1 MLPKEHG
8 AYGQLAFPLVTS
20 LVVAGPARA
29 SVLTAAAV
37 VALFL
42 AHEPMLVLL
51 GHRGARVRAA
61 DRQRAWWWQNAML
74 IIGTAAAIL
83 ALDATPA
90 SLRWTFLLPLVP
102 AAWVGYAAIHG
113 QERTST
119 GETAAAVAFA
129 AAAVPICAAA
139 GSLATGAAIA
149 LAFAL
154 LFVTATLAVR
164 VIILRTRRGGDP
176 RAVRRTRAAAFAIAG
191 TGALIALAAASDGLV
206 TWGAVAA
213 TLPGVLFVSSL
224 AAFPPPA
231 ARLKKVG
238 WSLVAVSALT
248 ALLLIAAA

>member
-1 MLPKEHG
+1 MLPREHG
-8 AYGQLAFPLVTS
+8 VYGQLAFPLVTS

-29 SVLTAAAV
+29 ALLTALAV

-42 AHEPMLVLL
+42 AHEPALVLL
-51 GHRGARVRAA
+51 GHRGARVRTA
-61 DRQRAWWWQNAML
+61 DRQRAWWWLKGTL
-74 IIGTAAAIL
+74 IAGTATAIL
-83 ALDATPA
+83 ALDAMPA
-90 SLRWTFLLPLVP
+90 NLRWTFLIPLVP
-102 AAWVGYAAIHG
+102 AAWVTYVAIRG
-113 QERTST
+113 REKTST
-119 GETAAAVAFA
+119 GEAAAAVAFA
-129 AAAVPICAAA
+129 AAALPICAGA
-139 GSLATGAAIA
+139 GSPATGAAIA

-164 VIILRTRRGGDP
+164 VIILRTRGGGDP

-191 TGALIALAAASDGLV
+191 TGALLALAGASDGLV

-213 TLPGVLFVSSL
+213 TLPGVLFVSAL

-248 ALLLIAAA
+248 AVLLIVAA

>member
-1 MLPKEHG
+1 MLPREHG

-20 LVVAGPARA
+20 LVVAGPA
-29 SVLTAAAV
+29 SPSLLTAAAV

-61 DRQRAWWWQNAML
+61 EQQRAWWWLTAML
-74 IIGTAAAIL
+74 MSATAAGIL
-83 ALDATPA
+83 ALDAAPA

-102 AAWVGYAAIHG
+102 AAWVAYAAIHG
-113 QERTST
+113 REKTT
-119 GETAAAVAFA
+119 AGETAAAVAFA
-129 AAAVPICAAA
+129 AAAVPICASA
-139 GSLATGAAIA
+139 GSPGPGVAIA

-164 VIILRTRRGGDP
+164 VIVLRTRRGSDS
-176 RAVRRTRAAAFAIAG
+176 RAVRRTRAAAFALAG
-191 TGALIALAAASDGLV
+191 TGALLALAGASDGLV
-206 TWGAVAA
+206 TWAAVAA
-213 TLPGVLFVSSL
+213 ILPGVLFVSSL

-238 WSLVAVSALT
+238 WSLVAVSAIT
-248 ALLLIAAA
+248 ALLLIAAV

>member
-1 MLPKEHG
+1 MLPREHG

-20 LVVAGPARA
+20 LAVAGPSRPAL
-29 SVLTAAAV
+29 LTATAV

-42 AHEPMLVLL
+42 AHEPTLVLF
-51 GHRGARVRAA
+51 GHRGVRVRVA
-61 DRQRAWWWQNAML
+61 DRQRAWWWLTLML
-74 IIGTAAAIL
+74 IAATAAGIL
-83 ALDATPA
+83 ALDAAPA

-102 AAWVGYAAIHG
+102 AAWVAYVAIHG
-113 QERTST
+113 QEKTSA

-129 AAAVPICAAA
+129 AAAVPICASA

-164 VIILRTRRGGDP
+164 VIVLRTRGGGDP

-191 TGALIALAAASDGLV
+191 TGALLALAGATDGLV

-238 WSLVAVSALT
+238 WSLVAVSAIT
-248 ALLLIAAA
+248 ALLLIVAA